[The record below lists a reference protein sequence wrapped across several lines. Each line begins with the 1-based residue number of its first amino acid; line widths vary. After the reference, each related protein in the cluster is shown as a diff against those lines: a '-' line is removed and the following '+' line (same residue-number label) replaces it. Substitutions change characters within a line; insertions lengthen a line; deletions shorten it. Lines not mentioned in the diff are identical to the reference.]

1 MFKKSTDAFQ
11 SRLWNAIHAIE
22 QNSQV
27 EVVVIL
33 RPRSESYRDV
43 ALLWGFAAGWLC
55 FTYLMFA
62 PEVFSD
68 VTIYLAPQLA
78 FAFGALLGKLP
89 ALTRLSICKR
99 RMQKSVEIKAR
110 ALFQKGGIGHTQRK
124 IGVLVYGSWLEKTIY
139 LLPDRG
145 VETALPAEEWL
156 ALRTGF
162 ERIFKSG
169 DGHENLLRELQ
180 AAKAIFQRYLP
191 PLPNDINE
199 LPDDLDIDL

>member
-11 SRLWNAIHAIE
+11 TRLWESIQTIE

-43 ALLWGFAAGWLC
+43 ALLWGIASGWLC
-55 FTYLMFA
+55 FTYLIFA
-62 PEVFSD
+62 PELFGD
-68 VTIYLAPQLA
+68 LTIYLAPQLA
-78 FAFGALLGKLP
+78 FAFGMLLGRLP
-89 ALTRLSICKR
+89 ALTRLGVSKR
-99 RMQKSVEIKAR
+99 RKQKSVETMAR

-124 IGVLVYGSWLEKTIY
+124 IGVLIYGSRLEKTVY

-156 ALRTGF
+156 ALRTSF
-162 ERIFKSG
+162 ERIFKGG
-169 DGHENLLRELQ
+169 DAHENLLRELQ
-180 AAKAIFQRYLP
+180 AAKPVFQRYLP